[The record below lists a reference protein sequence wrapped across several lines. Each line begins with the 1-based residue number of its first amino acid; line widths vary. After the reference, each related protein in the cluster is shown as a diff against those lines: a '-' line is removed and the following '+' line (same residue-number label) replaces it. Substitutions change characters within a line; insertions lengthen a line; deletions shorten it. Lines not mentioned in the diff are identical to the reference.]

1 MTAKTKEALDESNIN
16 PQVLDAEYAV
26 RGAIAVKAQQ
36 YAEQMRLGEDLGF
49 QSIIQCNIGNP
60 QILHQKPVTFFRQV
74 LALCDYPDL
83 LDREESKGLFS
94 PDAIARARE
103 YLGRIQ
109 GGTGAY
115 SESKGALVCREH
127 VAKGIEKRDGHPCS
141 TDDLWLVDGASAAVN
156 YILQILIRNDADAVL
171 VPIPQ
176 YPLYSA
182 SLSLL
187 GGTMVGYYL
196 DESSGWQCT
205 IDKLRETVQTA
216 RDQGKC
222 VRAITVINP
231 GNPTGQVLDRETQEG
246 IVRLCEEESLVLIAD
261 EVYQSNVYA
270 EEKSFESF
278 KKVVRDMNS
287 KAVLLSMNSISK
299 GFFGECGRR
308 GGYMECVNFP
318 EGVKQQLYK
327 LSSIKLCPNINGQ
340 ICMAMVMNP
349 PIKGD
354 ESYDLYEQEKNG
366 ILESLKRR
374 AKMVVESLQSLEG
387 VSCRQV
393 EGALYAFPRLEGL
406 ESKPQKDDEVVPAD
420 AKYCMALL
428 DATGIVTVP
437 GSGFGQEKG
446 TLHVRTTILP
456 PEEEI
461 EETMRRWKEF
471 HESYMMN
478 HK

>member
-1 MTAKTKEALDESNIN
+1 MTEKRKHVLDVSTLN
-16 PQVLDAEYAV
+16 PRVLDAEYAV
-26 RGAIAVKAQQ
+26 RGAIAVKAQE
-36 YAEQMRLGEDLGF
+36 YSEQIRLGEDLGF

-60 QILHQKPVTFFRQV
+60 QILHQKPITFFRQV

-83 LDREESKGLFS
+83 LEKEEAKALF
-94 PDAIARARE
+94 PADVRARAAE
-103 YLGRIQ
+103 YLDRIK

-127 VAKGIEKRDGHPCS
+127 VAKGIEERDGHPCDM
-141 TDDLWLVDGASAAVN
+141 DDLWLVDGASAAVN
-156 YILQILIRNDADAVL
+156 YILQILIRDERDAVL

-182 SLSLL
+182 TLSLL
-187 GGTMVGYYL
+187 GGAMVGYYL
-196 DESSGWQCT
+196 EESSGWQCT
-205 IDKLRETVQTA
+205 IDKLRETVQQA

-231 GNPTGQVLDRETQEG
+231 GNPTGQVLDRETQEA
-246 IVRLCEEESLVLIAD
+246 IVKLCEEEGLVLIAD
-261 EVYQSNVYA
+261 EVYQCNVYA
-270 EEKSFESF
+270 EKKHFDSF
-278 KKVVRDMNS
+278 KKVVRDMSSN
-287 KAVLLSMNSISK
+287 AALLSMNSISK

-349 PIKGD
+349 PKKGD
-354 ESYDLYEQEKNG
+354 ESYELYEREKNG
-366 ILESLKRR
+366 ILDSLKRR
-374 AKMVVESLQSLEG
+374 AKLVVESLQGLEG
-387 VSCRQV
+387 VTCNEV

-406 ESKPQKDDEVVPAD
+406 ESKAKKSDPVPAD
-420 AKYCMALL
+420 ARYCMALL

-437 GSGFGQEKG
+437 GSGFGQQNG

-456 PEEEI
+456 PEQEI
-461 EETMRRWKEF
+461 SETMRRWKDF
-471 HESYMMN
+471 HAEYMKMMS
-478 HK
+478 

>member
-1 MTAKTKEALDESNIN
+1 MTETQKSSFEESTLNRN
-16 PQVLDAEYAV
+16 VLNAEYAV
-26 RGAIAVKAQQ
+26 RGAIAVKAQK
-36 YAEQMRLGEDLGF
+36 YGEQMRLGEDLGF
-49 QSIIQCNIGNP
+49 TSIIQCNIGNP

-83 LDREESKGLFS
+83 LEKEEAKALF
-94 PDAIARARE
+94 PADARARAAE
-103 YLGRIQ
+103 YMGRIS

-127 VAKGIEKRDGHPCS
+127 VAKGIEERDGHPCD

-156 YILQILIRNDADAVL
+156 YILQILIRDENDAVL

-182 SLSLL
+182 TLSLL
-187 GGTMVGYYL
+187 GGAMVGYYL
-196 DESSGWQCT
+196 DEKSGWQCT
-205 IDKLRETVQTA
+205 IDKLRETVQQA

-231 GNPTGQVLDRETQEG
+231 GNPTGQVMDRETQEAV
-246 IVRLCEEESLVLIAD
+246 VRLCEEEGLVLIAD
-261 EVYQSNVYA
+261 EVYQCNVYA
-270 EEKSFESF
+270 EKKRFDSF
-278 KKVVRDMNS
+278 KKVVRDMGSN
-287 KAVLLSMNSISK
+287 AHLLSMNSISK

-340 ICMAMVMNP
+340 ICIAMVMNP
-349 PIKGD
+349 PREGD
-354 ESYDLYEQEKNG
+354 ESFELYDREKHG
-366 ILESLKRR
+366 ILDSLARR
-374 AKMVVESLQSLEG
+374 AKMVVQSLNKLDG
-387 VSCRQV
+387 VSCNEV

-406 ESKPQKDDEVVPAD
+406 ESKGSAEGDGPAD
-420 AKYCMALL
+420 AQYCMALL

-437 GSGFGQEKG
+437 GSGFGQEPG

-456 PEEEI
+456 PENEVA
-461 EETMRRWKEF
+461 ETMARWAKF
-471 HESYMMN
+471 HQSYMA
-478 HK
+478 KQAA